1 MDIASEQSGDRT
13 ILSISGRLDGH
24 WSDHLERQIDERL
37 RNEQHDLVLDLSGV
51 EFMSSA
57 GIRVVLSSHRKL
69 QALSGRFALRNLP
82 EPVAQVLSLTGL
94 LGLLSIEQTNT
105 QTPVQKPAQAPLQAS
120 APDPVEPRNHET
132 ATTHFELHTLGGA
145 SMRYRVQGDPGR
157 LDGCRFTAADCQTL
171 PMPAH
176 SLALGLGA
184 LGNDFL
190 ESREFFGE
198 FLALTGA
205 IACQPGNGS
214 TGCDYLMGEGD
225 FIAQVQSLYSM
236 RCEGD
241 FSHLLRFEPRD
252 VQQSIGLTELCE
264 QALAAVNSPLACIAI
279 CAESAGL
286 IGAALRRSPAV
297 QPDPNAPYSHPS
309 MRDWLSFSTERLDAG
324 STIVAVGLI
333 ARDAQVPADLQAF
346 MRPIGAATAPT
357 GHLHAAPFRHRPLPR
372 GRIDL
377 HRTVRPLF
385 EGGSAQG
392 VIHLLCDDR
401 VADRPEETRFIRG
414 ACWVGALETGAL
426 A

>member
-13 ILSISGRLDGH
+13 ILKISGRLDGL

-37 RNEQHDLVLDLSGV
+37 RNEQHDLVLDLAGV

-57 GIRVVLSSHRKL
+57 GIRVVVSSHRKL

-82 EPVAQVLSLTGL
+82 GPVAQVMSMTGL
-94 LGLLSIEQTNT
+94 LSLLTIEKTDT
-105 QTPVQKPAQAPLQAS
+105 QTPTQEPAPALVAERAATPAAPTRHQ
-120 APDPVEPRNHET
+120 T
-132 ATTHFELHTLGGA
+132 ATTHFELHTLGDA
-145 SMRYRVQGDPGR
+145 SMGYRLQGDPAR
-157 LDGCRFTAADCQTL
+157 LDGCRFTPTDCQTL
-171 PMPAH
+171 PMPSH

-184 LGNDFL
+184 LGNDFNA
-190 ESREFFGE
+190 SRAFFGE
-198 FLALTGA
+198 FLAVAGA

-214 TGCDYLMGEGD
+214 TGCDYLLSEGD
-225 FIAQVQSLYSM
+225 FVAPIQSLYSI

-241 FSHLLRFEPRD
+241 FSHLLRFEPHD
-252 VQQSIGLTELCE
+252 AQQSIGLTELCE
-264 QALAAVNSPLACIAI
+264 QALAAVDSPLACIAI

-297 QPDPNAPYSHPS
+297 QADPKAPYAHPE

-324 STIVAVGLI
+324 STVVAVGLI
-333 ARDAQVPADLQAF
+333 ARGTNIPADLQAF
-346 MRPIGAATAPT
+346 VRPIGAAASPI
-357 GHLHAAPFRHRPLPR
+357 GHLHAAPFRHRPLPK

-401 VADRPEETRFIRG
+401 IADRPEETRFIRG
-414 ACWVGALETGAL
+414 ACWIGALHTGAQ